1 MRRELVTGG
10 RVQGAAHSCLVE
22 EVAHTVHVQGLETL
36 DGLRGVSEGGQTS
49 LTHLDLHRQSSD
61 SGGLTASHTRH
72 IDDLGRLV
80 GEDDV
85 AGVKVAETEALVV
98 QELQCLEDLPANC
111 PDIIELERLVPA
123 GAAVL
128 PQVLLLR
135 LCSVQDVP

>member
-36 DGLRGVSEGGQTS
+36 DG
-49 LTHLDLHRQSSD
+49 LDLHRQSSD

-111 PDIIELERLVPA
+111 SDIIELERLVPA

-128 PQVLLLR
+128 PNVLLLR

>member
-1 MRRELVTGG
+1 MRREQVTGG

-36 DGLRGVSEGGQTS
+36 DGL
-49 LTHLDLHRQSSD
+49 DPHRQSSD

-72 IDDLGRLV
+72 IDDPRRLV

-111 PDIIELERLVPA
+111 PDVIELERLVPA

-128 PQVLLLR
+128 PHVLLLR

>member
-36 DGLRGVSEGGQTS
+36 DG
-49 LTHLDLHRQSSD
+49 LDLHRQSSD

-98 QELQCLEDLPANC
+98 QEVQCLEDLPANC
-111 PDIIELERLVPA
+111 PDVIELERLVPA

>member
-10 RVQGAAHSCLVE
+10 CVQGAAHSCLVE

-36 DGLRGVSEGGQTS
+36 DS
-49 LTHLDLHRQSSD
+49 LDLHRQGSD

-111 PDIIELERLVPA
+111 SDIIELERLVPA